1 MRGMDRK
8 CFNRFCLRSRFS
20 RLVFL
25 FPFFLSK
32 SLSLAYQPF
41 NNGHF
46 VIVGIGTVYINK
58 LSAIL
63 FLYFL
68 DVLVLLPLLLHVVSC
83 SGVVVDSILFNFD
96 RCSFLLYH
104 YIFKL
109 LLKVKRLQQ
118 SGRPHTLNFYIN
130 EAKGELKAE
139 SGEENRNKV

>member
-8 CFNRFCLRSRFS
+8 MFQSLMFTFSLSRWS
-20 RLVFL
+20 
-25 FPFFLSK
+25 FFLS
-32 SLSLAYQPF
+32 SPEYLLLSYPTLSPAYQPL

-46 VIVGIGTVYINK
+46 VIVRTVYINK

-68 DVLVLLPLLLHVVSC
+68 DVLVLLLLLLHVVSC
-83 SGVVVDSILFNFD
+83 SAVVVESILFNFD

-109 LLKVKRLQQ
+109 LLKVKRLQR
-118 SGRPHTLNFYIN
+118 SSFGDHT
-130 EAKGELKAE
+130 
-139 SGEENRNKV
+139 R